1 MQWNLGVDRG
11 EDAMTD
17 EIKALIQEIEDILHY
32 RLVWD
37 PETKKFKKMLVYRED
52 DLNRRPGHGKPD

>member
-1 MQWNLGVDRG
+1 VDRG

-52 DLNRRPGHGKPD
+52 DLNRGPGHGKPD